1 VERRESLARA
11 LVDLTA
17 LPLHRVETRD
27 ALNATA
33 RICKEGLG
41 EGFVVS
47 LNAGPPSEPDLVAS
61 SGQMAQQV
69 DGAQMVAGE
78 GPCQSAWESSEQV
91 VSADVHSDDR
101 WPRLRRQLEQVSVK
115 SAVAAPVRVGAEMA
129 GALNVY
135 SLEHDVTDP
144 EFLAFVEMLAAAVAS
159 VLNEI
164 GAKAD
169 LQALA
174 DQLQTALRSRATIE
188 QAKGMVMTTMGCGP
202 DAGFDYLSKISKDT
216 NVKVRDVA
224 AEMVAR
230 AYSDAPDAGSDRS

>member
-1 VERRESLARA
+1 
-11 LVDLTA
+11 
-17 LPLHRVETRD
+17 
-27 ALNATA
+27 
-33 RICKEGLG
+33 
-41 EGFVVS
+41 
-47 LNAGPPSEPDLVAS
+47 
-61 SGQMAQQV
+61 
-69 DGAQMVAGE
+69 
-78 GPCQSAWESSEQV
+78 V